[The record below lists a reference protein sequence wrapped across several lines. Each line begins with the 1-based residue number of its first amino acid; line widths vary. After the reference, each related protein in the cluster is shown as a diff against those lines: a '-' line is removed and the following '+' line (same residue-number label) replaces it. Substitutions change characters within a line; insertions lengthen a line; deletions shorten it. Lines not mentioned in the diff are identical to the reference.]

1 MSWTLIHLNEITP
14 VLWRNGGGVTR
25 ELLAWPSPGDW
36 AFRISVAEVERDG
49 PFSPYPGVQRWF
61 AVLSGGG
68 VRLTVAGQARELRAL
83 GQPFRFD
90 GGADT
95 QCELLAGPT
104 QDFNLMLRQG
114 SASVRRVHGS
124 HTATCKAGTFVAA
137 YSLQG
142 NTAVRRGVELPE
154 IPPNVL
160 AWRILD
166 SDGQLE
172 LLGENALWME
182 IAP

>member
-1 MSWTLIHLNEITP
+1 MAAQI
-14 VLWRNGGGVTR
+14 
-25 ELLAWPSPGDW
+25 
-36 AFRISVAEVERDG
+36 RDC
-49 PFSPYPGVQRWF
+49 Q
-61 AVLSGGG
+61 
-68 VRLTVAGQARELRAL
+68 
-83 GQPFRFD
+83 
-90 GGADT
+90 
-95 QCELLAGPT
+95 LLAGPT

-114 SASVRRVHGS
+114 TASVQRLRGS
-124 HTATCKAGTFVAA
+124 RIASCKAGTFVAA
-137 YSLQG
+137 YSHQG
-142 NTAVRRGVELPE
+142 NTAVRRGVELLE

>member
-1 MSWTLIHLNEITP
+1 MSWALIRLNEVAP
-14 VLWRNGGGVTR
+14 VPWRNGGGVTR

-36 AFRISVAEVERDG
+36 ALRISVAEVERDG
-49 PFSPYPGVQRWF
+49 PFSQYPGVQRWF

-68 VRLTVAGQARELRAL
+68 VRLAVAGQVRELRAL

-90 GGADT
+90 GGEDT
-95 QCELLAGPT
+95 RCQLLAGPT
-104 QDFNLMLRQG
+104 QDFNLMLRRG
-114 SASVRRVHGS
+114 TASVQRLRGS
-124 HTATCKAGTFVAA
+124 RIAPCKAGTFVAA
-137 YSLQG
+137 YSHQG
-142 NTAVRRGVELPE
+142 NTAVRHGVELLE
-154 IPPNVL
+154 IPPNTL

-166 SDGQLE
+166 SDGELE